1 MRRRFMGRPMMR
13 PQPTPHRQLFI
24 QQLREMGFS
33 PDPNVRKQ
41 AIVTLDGLRNP
52 RALLALRNIAENDP
66 DPEVRALAQ
75 QSLARKVQN
84 IGAPGQAPTKVIWD
98 CDACGTRDIEGAAC
112 PNCGSSRPDK
122 QDYI

>member
-1 MRRRFMGRPMMR
+1 MRRRMMGRPMMR
-13 PQPTPHRQLFI
+13 PQANPQRQLFI

-41 AIVTLDGLRNP
+41 AVVTLDGLRNP
-52 RALLALRNIAENDP
+52 RAILALRHISENDP

-84 IGAPGQAPTKVIWD
+84 IGTPAQNVKTIWD

-112 PNCGSSRPDK
+112 PNCGSSRPRNE
-122 QDYI
+122 DYI